1 MGEVFQDEK
10 RAALSTDAPS
20 DSVDI
25 HVKWRGSTY
34 SFSLQLSTNLS
45 ELKLLIQGL
54 TNVSP
59 ESQKLIGLSKKAGT
73 KLNANATLESHQPVL
88 KNGAVNIT
96 LIGTPDAEIAELKE
110 KGHGVSSVFND
121 FSHEFS
127 PATKEWQQLQEFSQ
141 KTSIHFINEPRPG
154 KKLLVLDL
162 DHTLLDFSSKEDIS
176 PLEMKVYLLLHC
188 FCFLFLRVLIFRR
201 RKIQCVCC
209 LSSQW
214 LLSLQHLYCVN

>member
-1 MGEVFQDEK
+1 MDIMGDVIHDEK
-10 RAALSTDAPS
+10 RVMLGTDAPN

-73 KLNANATLESHQPVL
+73 KLNPNATLEWHQPVL
-88 KNGAVNIT
+88 KNGAINIT

-110 KGHGVSSVFND
+110 KVHELPSVFND

-176 PLEMKVYLLLHC
+176 PLEMKVYLHV
-188 FCFLFLRVLIFRR
+188 FCAF
-201 RKIQCVCC
+201 
-209 LSSQW
+209 
-214 LLSLQHLYCVN
+214 

>member
-10 RAALSTDAPS
+10 RAALSTDAPN

-59 ESQKLIGLSKKAGT
+59 DSQKLIGLSKKAGT

-110 KGHGVSSVFND
+110 KVHGVSSVFND

-176 PLEMKVYLLLHC
+176 PLEMKVYQHLYC
-188 FCFLFLRVLIFRR
+188 FCFLFL
-201 RKIQCVCC
+201 
-209 LSSQW
+209 
-214 LLSLQHLYCVN
+214 

>member
-10 RAALSTDAPS
+10 RAALSTDAPN

-110 KGHGVSSVFND
+110 KVHGVSSVFND

-176 PLEMKVYLLLHC
+176 PSEMKVYLHSYCTHC
-188 FCFLFLRVLIFRR
+188 LF
-201 RKIQCVCC
+201 
-209 LSSQW
+209 
-214 LLSLQHLYCVN
+214 YE

>member
-10 RAALSTDAPS
+10 RAAISTDAPN

-54 TNVSP
+54 TDVSP

-73 KLNANATLESHQPVL
+73 KLNANASLESHQPVL

-176 PLEMKVYLLLHC
+176 PLEMKVCLHFYC
-188 FCFLFLRVLIFRR
+188 TQFLF
-201 RKIQCVCC
+201 
-209 LSSQW
+209 
-214 LLSLQHLYCVN
+214 

>member
-10 RAALSTDAPS
+10 RAALSTDAPN

-59 ESQKLIGLSKKAGT
+59 DSQKLIGLSKKAGT

-110 KGHGVSSVFND
+110 KVRGVSSVFND

-176 PLEMKVYLLLHC
+176 PLEMKVYIHFYC
-188 FCFLFLRVLIFRR
+188 ISFLFL
-201 RKIQCVCC
+201 
-209 LSSQW
+209 
-214 LLSLQHLYCVN
+214 